1 MNDNKE
7 FENTWKSYR
16 DNQVWTRNDPP
27 KVGRTFYSKD
37 NTLWQV
43 QANYSRE
50 FNGHNIDAML
60 LFEESTYKGI
70 TLMVKRNFLFL

>member
-1 MNDNKE
+1 MD
-7 FENTWKSYR
+7 TY
-16 DNQVWTRNDPP
+16 DPP

-50 FNGHNIDAML
+50 FNGHNIDV
-60 LFEESTYKGI
+60 SPI
-70 TLMVKRNFLFL
+70 SPV

>member
-16 DNQVWTRNDPP
+16 DNQVWTRTDPP

-50 FNGHNIDAML
+50 FNGHNIDAFSYTHL
-60 LFEESTYKGI
+60 DVYK
-70 TLMVKRNFLFL
+70 RQFLRLSGSG

>member
-1 MNDNKE
+1 MIIRSLKILGNHIE
-7 FENTWKSYR
+7 II
-16 DNQVWTRNDPP
+16 VWTRNDPP

-60 LFEESTYKGI
+60 LFEESTYKGDNFNG
-70 TLMVKRNFLFL
+70 KRNFLFL